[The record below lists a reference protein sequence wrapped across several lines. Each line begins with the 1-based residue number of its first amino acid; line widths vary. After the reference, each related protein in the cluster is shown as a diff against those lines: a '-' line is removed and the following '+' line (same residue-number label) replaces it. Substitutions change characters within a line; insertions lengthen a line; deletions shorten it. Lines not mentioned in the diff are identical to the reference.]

1 MLLGFCKDL
10 TLSKNFDSSSTV
22 NEANTLFDND
32 VTSASFNDKE
42 LTSLKLINKKKR
54 QENAILPFSE
64 YRKYVNSENNDTKL
78 NDQDGNNSET
88 ELISRIIYLP
98 PFHSANSS
106 HISTS
111 SNNKRIVED
120 QESESLFM

>member
-64 YRKYVNSENNDTKL
+64 YRKYVNSKNNDTKL